1 MKNFTKLNL
10 AVATLL
16 TAGALSPVAAFAD
29 DVAQGT
35 TALQG
40 NTTITF
46 KAADSSKT
54 GLLTLNQV
62 PDFDFQEHDLTSD
75 KNSTYTATG
84 NKTIR
89 VTDLSGSN
97 NGYKVMAT
105 ASTLTNGNA
114 TLPVASFDFT
124 TADGKVNA
132 STSGQIIGTGAN
144 AASIYGTS
152 AKVATG
158 NANANGTNDSG
169 DTSAKLTL
177 NDNTIKSGQY
187 KGTIDYTLSANMD

>member
-35 TALQG
+35 TELKG

-62 PDFDFQEHDLTSD
+62 PDFDFQ
-75 KNSTYTATG
+75 
-84 NKTIR
+84 
-89 VTDLSGSN
+89 
-97 NGYKVMAT
+97 
-105 ASTLTNGNA
+105 
-114 TLPVASFDFT
+114 
-124 TADGKVNA
+124 
-132 STSGQIIGTGAN
+132 
-144 AASIYGTS
+144 
-152 AKVATG
+152 
-158 NANANGTNDSG
+158 
-169 DTSAKLTL
+169 
-177 NDNTIKSGQY
+177 
-187 KGTIDYTLSANMD
+187 